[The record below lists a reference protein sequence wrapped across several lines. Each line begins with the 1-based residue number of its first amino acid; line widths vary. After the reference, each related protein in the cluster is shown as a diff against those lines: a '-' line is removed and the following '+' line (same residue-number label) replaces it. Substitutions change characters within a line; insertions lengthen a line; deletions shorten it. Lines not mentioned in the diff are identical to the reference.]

1 MSLRILR
8 NAKDSLAR
16 DYEDRKFYLS
26 HYPADARFT
35 QALRKRI
42 ITVALLFFAE
52 KSREKAEQNIFFF
65 FISLSLSLSLFFS
78 RRNTNVLLY
87 HSLTLDIGASVP
99 LGTRREVGWNPTNR
113 E

>member
-1 MSLRILR
+1 MKIESFI
-8 NAKDSLAR
+8 
-16 DYEDRKFYLS
+16 
-26 HYPADARFT
+26 YPALSRACT
-35 QALRKRI
+35 I
-42 ITVALLFFAE
+42 HPGTEETYNYGSLLFFAE